1 MAELSLRERLQPS
14 LLDRLVD
21 EERLLTCFD
30 LRISRA
36 EIVRLQLGEVEL
48 AQILSAHGLH
58 PLERSESPGVGAES
72 EELHWTATVPSSRV
86 SLAQLKSLTIRP
98 PGAPQGAVLSSFC
111 RLEGRN
117 VLNESVERADRFML
131 SSRQLRE
138 YVCRDLAALL
148 NALSLGSAD
157 DLAPYP
163 QVEGSVLNYGMP
175 SLAGVAATSLDPQKT
190 AASIELAIKRFEPR
204 LRKVRVAPEP
214 PGSHGEGS
222 ALSFRIDA
230 ELWGQPSAQALTVRT
245 RIDTDSGHVSVSD
258 GGSH

>member
-30 LRISRA
+30 LGVSRP
-36 EIVRLQLGEVEL
+36 ELVRLQLGEVEL

-58 PLERSESPGVGAES
+58 PLERSESPGVDAGA
-72 EELHWTATVPSSRV
+72 EELHFTATVPSGRV
-86 SLAQLKSLTIRP
+86 SLAQLKALIIKP
-98 PGAPQGAVLSSFC
+98 PGAPQGLALSSFC

-131 SSRQLRE
+131 SARQLRE

-148 NALSLGSAD
+148 NAVSLGSAD
-157 DLAPYP
+157 DLARYP
-163 QVEGSVLNYGMP
+163 QVERSVLNYGMS
-175 SLAGVAATSLDPQKT
+175 SLAGVAATSVDPQKI

-204 LRKVRVAPEP
+204 LRKVHVVPDV
-214 PGSHGEGS
+214 PGSRGEGN

-230 ELWGQPSAQALTVRT
+230 ELWGQPAAQLLTVRT

-258 GGSH
+258 GGH